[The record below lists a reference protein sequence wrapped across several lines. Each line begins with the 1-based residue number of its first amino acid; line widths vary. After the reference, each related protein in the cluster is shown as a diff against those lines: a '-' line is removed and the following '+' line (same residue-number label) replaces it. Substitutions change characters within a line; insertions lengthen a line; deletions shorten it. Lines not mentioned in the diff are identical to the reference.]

1 MPDAAECKTKGGG
14 RSRAAKGESRGLS
27 IKAGYRDRAC
37 RAEHPVAAGQ
47 TMETNVFRMSGPL
60 IHHYGT
66 EAEAQAS
73 VALAG
78 LGQPRARMGAIPTD
92 SEVTE
97 RFRGFQGPGCS
108 SGRRQNR
115 SRIRPVNGATPH
127 TSTMSGVRTRSF
139 QPSLVDHSGRWRGR
153 GRGGDTSTHS

>member
-78 LGQPRARMGAIPTD
+78 LGQPRARMGAIPTE

-97 RFRGFQGPGCS
+97 RFRGLQGPDVRPDG
-108 SGRRQNR
+108 GRTGPDTASEWGDATHQHNVR
-115 SRIRPVNGATPH
+115 SA
-127 TSTMSGVRTRSF
+127 
-139 QPSLVDHSGRWRGR
+139 
-153 GRGGDTSTHS
+153 DTELPTLSR